1 MSTTNKSK
9 QLTLEERIVI
19 ETGIKNGSTKAAI
32 ATTLGKDKSTIGKEI
47 KEHRRVVYR
56 MKLPCECS
64 KYSTCR
70 PGSDCPG
77 PKSCPNYQPVLCK
90 RRDRS
95 PGACNGCP
103 NWPKCRYDK
112 IVYDANLANE
122 EYRTSLV
129 SSREGVDITNE
140 EALKIAE
147 IIKPLLEQGQ
157 SPYQIVKN
165 HPELGI
171 CEKTLY
177 NYVTGRVFALAGI
190 ADIDLRCKV
199 SRRLPRKLIKQYK
212 KREDRS
218 YLVGRL
224 YTDYLAYIEQNG
236 TQNVVEMDTVY
247 NEITGP
253 FMQTF
258 KFLDYGFFFSI
269 YHTGKTAQDMLDGVN
284 LLEEILGPDLFRKYV
299 RVLLTDRG
307 GEFYYA
313 DKMECND
320 GSIRT
325 KVFYCD
331 PMCSGQKG
339 SLENKHRELRYICPK
354 ETNLTKLGLTSQAKM
369 NLALSHINSAI
380 QESLHDK
387 SPWEMLHFFAPDLE
401 RKFLD
406 FGLTKIEKDM
416 VTLQPY
422 LLK

>member
-1 MSTTNKSK
+1 
-9 QLTLEERIVI
+9 
-19 ETGIKNGSTKAAI
+19 
-32 ATTLGKDKSTIGKEI
+32 
-47 KEHRRVVYR
+47 
-56 MKLPCECS
+56 
-64 KYSTCR
+64 
-70 PGSDCPG
+70 
-77 PKSCPNYQPVLCK
+77 
-90 RRDRS
+90 
-95 PGACNGCP
+95 
-103 NWPKCRYDK
+103 
-112 IVYDANLANE
+112 
-122 EYRTSLV
+122 
-129 SSREGVDITNE
+129 
-140 EALKIAE
+140 
-147 IIKPLLEQGQ
+147 
-157 SPYQIVKN
+157 
-165 HPELGI
+165 
-171 CEKTLY
+171 
-177 NYVTGRVFALAGI
+177 
-190 ADIDLRCKV
+190 
-199 SRRLPRKLIKQYK
+199 
-212 KREDRS
+212 
-218 YLVGRL
+218 
-224 YTDYLAYIEQNG
+224 
-236 TQNVVEMDTVY
+236 
-247 NEITGP
+247 
-253 FMQTF
+253 MQTF